1 MAKQT
6 VNIGFIPNDGT
17 GSNLRDGG
25 LIINNNFT
33 ELYTALGDGTNLSF
47 SSPIIKFADD
57 TSTVSSIG
65 LGNTLKILG
74 GTGLSSIITGSTLT
88 LNIDSTVATLTGAQ
102 SLTNKTFNLNAN
114 TLTGTTTQFNTAL
127 SDDNFVTETAA
138 QTILN
143 KTLTT
148 PNISTILNTGTL
160 TLPTSTDT
168 LIGRTTTDTLTNK
181 SISGSTNTITNIDNS
196 SITNSNVKFAD
207 DTSTV
212 STVDLGSVLTV
223 LGGEAI
229 DTTISGNT
237 ISISGE
243 DATSSNKGV
252 AKFNTASFTVTSG
265 DVTIK
270 SGGVTN
276 AQLANS
282 TITLGSTSTS
292 LGATT
297 SSVAGLSLTGSTN
310 TIDLTSGGN
319 KLRHNFANFGGL
331 PNATTYGGMFATT
344 NGTARAYFADSGG
357 WNEIISENSSIKD
370 LSDVGPTN
378 PTNGQILSF
387 NSALG
392 RYDPITLSAGTV
404 TSVIAGTGL
413 SGGTITT
420 TGTIAIDSTVATLTG
435 TQTLTNK
442 TLTAPIISSI
452 SNTGLLTLPS
462 STDTLIGRTT
472 TDTLTN
478 KTLSGVSNTF
488 TNIPNAALSNSGL
501 TLGSTALTLG
511 GTFASLSNLTL
522 NFATINSSGNTI
534 TNIKSED
541 FVDKVLQTS
550 ASIDVI
556 NSGSGAYEFN
566 SHYSGSNPTLYLRAG
581 QTYALNLAVS
591 GHPFHLQTVSG
602 AYSAG
607 NPYTTGLTHVAT
619 NGTVTTGASALL
631 QVTGTLYIEV
641 PSNASSAIYYAC
653 QYHSGMA
660 GKIVL
665 GSISDGFV
673 GDGATTNFTINKGRN
688 VNDVLVIVNGAIQV
702 PTTNYTISTT
712 TLTFTA
718 APAAS
723 AVIQVRYL

>member
-1 MAKQT
+1 MAKQII
-6 VNIGFIPNDGT
+6 NIGTTANDGT
-17 GSNLRDGG
+17 GTNLRSGAT
-25 LIINNNFT
+25 IINDNFS
-33 ELYTALGDGTNLSF
+33 ELYTALGNGTTITLTATPTELNLLSGVTALVLSSNSVTLSNKTISGSNNTLLNIGNSSLTNSSFSIRDDSSSAISIALGGTLKVKSNDGITTTVSQGDTINIQLDGTVLTASSTNTLSNKTISASSNTISGLTNTNLSGSAGITNANIANAFIQF
-47 SSPIIKFADD
+47 SDES
-57 TSTVSSIG
+57 STVNS
-65 LGNTLKILG
+65 TALG
-74 GTGLSSIITGSTLT
+74 GKLEFLAGEGI
-88 LNIDSTVATLTGAQ
+88 NTVVGAS
-102 SLTNKTFNLNAN
+102 SLT
-114 TLTGTTTQFNTAL
+114 
-127 SDDNFVTETAA
+127 
-138 QTILN
+138 
-143 KTLTT
+143 
-148 PNISTILNTGTL
+148 ISAEL
-160 TLPTSTDT
+160 
-168 LIGRTTTDTLTNK
+168 
-181 SISGSTNTITNIDNS
+181 
-196 SITNSNVKFAD
+196 
-207 DTSTV
+207 
-212 STVDLGSVLTV
+212 
-223 LGGEAI
+223 
-229 DTTISGNT
+229 
-237 ISISGE
+237 
-243 DATSSNKGV
+243 ATSSNAGV
-252 AKFNTASFTVTSG
+252 ATFNTASFTVTSG

-270 SGGVTN
+270 SGGVSN

-282 TITLGSTSTS
+282 SITLGSTSTS

-310 TIDLTSGGN
+310 TIDLTSSGN
-319 KLRHNFANFGGL
+319 RLRFNFANSGSL
-331 PNATTYGGMFATT
+331 PNNSTYAGMFATT
-344 NGTARAYFADSGG
+344 TGTAKAFFADSGA
-357 WNEIISENSSIKD
+357 WNEILSENSSIKD
-370 LSDVGPTN
+370 LSDVAGTA
-378 PTNGQILSF
+378 PTNGQTLVF
-387 NSALG
+387 NSTTG
-392 RYDPITLSAGTV
+392 RYEPSTPASGTV
-404 TSVIAGTGL
+404 TSIVAGTGL

-442 TLTAPIISSI
+442 T
-452 SNTGLLTLPS
+452 
-462 STDTLIGRTT
+462 
-472 TDTLTN
+472 
-478 KTLSGVSNTF
+478 
-488 TNIPNAALSNSGL
+488 
-501 TLGSTALTLG
+501 
-511 GTFASLSNLTL
+511 
-522 NFATINSSGNTI
+522 INSTNNTI

-541 FVDKVLQTS
+541 FVNKVLQTS

-581 QTYALNLAVS
+581 HTYALNLAVT

-602 AYSAG
+602 AYSPG
-607 NPYTTGLTHVAT
+607 NSYTTGLTHVAT

-641 PSNASSAIYYAC
+641 PSNASSSIYYAC